1 MDNNNVAGTTNET
14 NNEKRMEKLRD
25 FGKKNRTDLNNFIA
39 FNDKVEM
46 SSQERNFWEKRIKPL
61 VKAFDES
68 ITYLVE
74 TIPMQEKGMEEIN
87 TLLAEKP
94 IINIKVELAEVGK
107 FSVILVTT
115 GEILMAGNKEEV
127 KGCING
133 LYIAQQATASKVE

>member
-115 GEILMAGNKEEV
+115 GEILMTGNKEEV

>member
-1 MDNNNVAGTTNET
+1 MDNNNNVAVTT

-46 SSQERNFWEKRIKPL
+46 SARERDFWEKRIKPL
-61 VKAFDES
+61 VKAFDEG

-74 TIPMQEKGMEEIN
+74 TIPMQEKGREEIN
-87 TLLAEKP
+87 TLLTEKP
-94 IINIKVELAEVGK
+94 ITNIKVELAEVGK
-107 FSVILVTT
+107 FSVIQVTT
-115 GEILMAGNKEEV
+115 GEILMTGNKEEV

-133 LYIAQQATASKVE
+133 LYISQQVTASKVE

>member
-1 MDNNNVAGTTNET
+1 MDTNVAVTTNET

-46 SSQERNFWEKRIKPL
+46 SARERNFWEKRIKPL
-61 VKAFDES
+61 VKAFDEG

-74 TIPMQEKGMEEIN
+74 TIPIQEKGMEEIN

-94 IINIKVELAEVGK
+94 ILNIKIEFAEAGK
-107 FSVILVTT
+107 FSVICLIT
-115 GEILMAGNKEEV
+115 GEILMTGNKEEI
-127 KGCING
+127 KGFING
-133 LYIAQQATASKVE
+133 LYVAQQATAQK